1 MKTLLI
7 GAAGQLGVDVAD
19 AFSDTELT
27 TADLEDADLRLD
39 LTDAEAVTRLLAQE
53 LRPDLVIN
61 TAAAHNVPQCE
72 EQPEVAFAV
81 NATAVRHLAAACQA
95 CEARLIHIS
104 TDYVFGRG
112 GTRPYTEADLPAPL
126 NVYAASKLAGEHLIG
141 AECDNHVIVRS
152 SGLYGAAPCRA
163 KGGRNFVRMMLHLA
177 QTRPEVKV
185 VTDEILTPTYTVA
198 LAQQIRVIAEQAEPG
213 LYHATCNGACSWY
226 EFARAIFEETGTET
240 ALLEAT
246 SDDFPSPV
254 KRPGYSVLENAHLQ
268 AQGLDVM
275 PHWRDAL
282 KAYLAAS
289 PE

>member
-7 GAAGQLGVDVAD
+7 GAAGQLGVDVAE
-19 AFSDTELT
+19 AFADTELT
-27 TADLEDADLRLD
+27 TADLEDAELRLD
-39 LTDAEAVTRLLAQE
+39 LTDADAVTRLLAQE

-61 TAAAHNVPQCE
+61 TAAAHNVPRCE

-81 NATAVRHLAAACQA
+81 NATAVRHLAAVCQA

-112 GTRPYTEADLPAPL
+112 GTRPYTETDPPAPL
-126 NVYAASKLAGEHLIG
+126 NIYAASKLAGEHLIA
-141 AECDNHVIVRS
+141 AECENHVIVRS

-185 VTDEILTPTYTVA
+185 VTDEILTPTYTVP

-226 EFARAIFEETGTET
+226 EFAQAIFEETGAEV

-246 SDDFPSPV
+246 GDDFPSPV
-254 KRPGYSVLENAHLQ
+254 KRPDYSVLENAHLR